1 MVEKKF
7 NAEIERHHSIEKKIH
22 YPTEHELCKLS
33 KETHRP
39 NKRFMCKMAVDR
51 KTMQGLPDKI
61 KITKKAND
69 VDLYISE
76 ELERIRQREER
87 GVKSRNKRKEEEI

>member
-7 NAEIERHHSIEKKIH
+7 NGEIEINHAIEKKIY

-39 NKRFMCKMAVDR
+39 DKRFMCKMAVDR
-51 KTMQGLPDKI
+51 KIQAGLPDKI
-61 KITKKAND
+61 TITKKSND
-69 VDLYISE
+69 IDIYISE

-87 GVKSRNKRKEEEI
+87 CVTARNKRKEEEI